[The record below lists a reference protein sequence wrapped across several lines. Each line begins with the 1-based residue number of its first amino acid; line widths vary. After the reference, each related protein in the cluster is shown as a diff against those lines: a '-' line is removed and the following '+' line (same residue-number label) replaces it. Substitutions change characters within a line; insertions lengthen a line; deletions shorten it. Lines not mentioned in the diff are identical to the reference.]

1 MSTHFSM
8 GAVEIETS
16 NHIYPAVALKGRN
29 YKCPECQKPVIFRNG
44 KIKAKHFAHTA
55 NSNCTFYSHP
65 NESEIHREAKRQMCA
80 HLNNKRSLIIQRK
93 CLICPQMKEY
103 ELGKFYTESC
113 WAKNE
118 YHFDL
123 NNRKYSADVALID
136 NDMTKFIIEIHETNR
151 TNEDRRPEPWV
162 EVEAID
168 VINQINDINDI
179 KRINCI
185 RDRTICESCVKRQIE
200 QEQIR
205 IELEQKKEQKRIE
218 EEKKQK
224 KEMEEEYQKWL
235 EGADERAERQ
245 KKWLAGADERAEKER
260 KRLQEKE
267 EKEKK
272 RAAELERRQRSFEE
286 RQEREKKWAAEAS
299 ERRMKYENEREVE
312 QSNFF
317 KILAALEEEE
327 KKKHNFNPPQ
337 T

>member
-1 MSTHFSM
+1 MSKHLSM
-8 GAVEIETS
+8 GAVDAETG
-16 NHIYPAVALKGRN
+16 NHIYPAVGQKGRN
-29 YKCPECQKPVIFRNG
+29 YKCPECKKPVIFKHG
-44 KIKAKHFAHTA
+44 PIKAKHFAHKA
-55 NSNCTFYSHP
+55 NSNCTFYEHP
-65 NESEIHREAKRQMCA
+65 NESQIHREAKKQMCA
-80 HLNNKRSLIIQRK
+80 LLNNKVNLTIQRR
-93 CLICPQMKEY
+93 CLICPTMKDYKFSEFY
-103 ELGKFYTESC
+103 SETSLGKE
-113 WAKNE
+113 E
-118 YHFDL
+118 HRFDY
-123 NNRKYSADVALID
+123 NNSNYSADVALLD
-136 NDMTKFIIEIHETNR
+136 NGNILLIIEIHETHR
-151 TNEDRRPEPWV
+151 TKEDRRPEPWI

-185 RDRTICESCVKRQIE
+185 RDRTICDSCIKRQIE

-224 KEMEEEYQKWL
+224 EEMEEEYQKWL
-235 EGADERAERQ
+235 
-245 KKWLAGADERAEKER
+245 AGADKRAEKEK

-272 RAAELERRQRSFEE
+272 RTAELEQRQRSFEE

-299 ERRMKYENEREVE
+299 ERRMKYESEREVE